1 MVVVFLGGG
10 LAVWQQQDKAAEEQV
25 VQGGAREIKV
35 PKGMK
40 ERIILAD
47 GTKVWLN
54 SGSCLT
60 LSPGFGQADRE
71 LQLEGEGM
79 FEVAKDKHKPFII
92 RSGDI
97 RVRVTGTVFNFK
109 SYPEERFAKVTLVRG
124 SLDVS
129 SVTGCVPHTVTLK
142 PCEQVV
148 LDRNRD
154 VMEKKVV
161 ETAPDVAW
169 TCVGQRDEGISE
181 DTAET
186 EMTEHAGGAE
196 ALFFDEMSMEQIVQ
210 ELERVF
216 HVNIVVKKPGILQ
229 EKYYGDFRNRK
240 DIFAILDVMLR
251 GEQVSYQIKGDTVFI
266 GE

>member
-1 MVVVFLGGG
+1 M
-10 LAVWQQQDKAAEEQV
+10 
-25 VQGGAREIKV
+25 
-35 PKGMK
+35 
-40 ERIILAD
+40 
-47 GTKVWLN
+47 
-54 SGSCLT
+54 
-60 LSPGFGQADRE
+60 
-71 LQLEGEGM
+71 
-79 FEVAKDKHKPFII
+79 
-92 RSGDI
+92 
-97 RVRVTGTVFNFK
+97 TG
-109 SYPEERFAKVTLVRG
+109 R
-124 SLDVS
+124 
-129 SVTGCVPHTVTLK
+129 VPHTVTLK

-216 HVNIVVKKPGILQ
+216 
-229 EKYYGDFRNRK
+229 
-240 DIFAILDVMLR
+240 M
-251 GEQVSYQIKGDTVFI
+251 
-266 GE
+266 

>member
-1 MVVVFLGGG
+1 
-10 LAVWQQQDKAAEEQV
+10 
-25 VQGGAREIKV
+25 
-35 PKGMK
+35 MK

-60 LSPGFGQADRE
+60 LGPGFGQTDRE

-79 FEVAKDKHKPFII
+79 FDVAKDKQKPFII

-129 SVTGCVPHTVTLK
+129 SVTGRVPHTVTLK

-148 LDRNRD
+148 LDRSRD

-169 TCVGQRDEGISE
+169 TCVGQRGESMSE
-181 DTAET
+181 DTSET
-186 EMTEHAGGAE
+186 EMTGHAGGEE

-216 HVNIVVKKPGILQ
+216 HVNIVVKNPGILQ

-240 DIFAILDVMLR
+240 DIFAILGVMLR

>member
-1 MVVVFLGGG
+1 M
-10 LAVWQQQDKAAEEQV
+10 
-25 VQGGAREIKV
+25 
-35 PKGMK
+35 
-40 ERIILAD
+40 
-47 GTKVWLN
+47 
-54 SGSCLT
+54 
-60 LSPGFGQADRE
+60 
-71 LQLEGEGM
+71 
-79 FEVAKDKHKPFII
+79 
-92 RSGDI
+92 
-97 RVRVTGTVFNFK
+97 
-109 SYPEERFAKVTLVRG
+109 VRG

-129 SVTGCVPHTVTLK
+129 SVTGRVPHTVTLK

-186 EMTEHAGGAE
+186 EMTEHVGGAE

>member
-1 MVVVFLGGG
+1 MRWLRISINLLLF
-10 LAVWQQQDKAAEEQV
+10 
-25 VQGGAREIKV
+25 V
-35 PKGMK
+35 P
-40 ERIILAD
+40 D
-47 GTKVWLN
+47 
-54 SGSCLT
+54 
-60 LSPGFGQADRE
+60 
-71 LQLEGEGM
+71 
-79 FEVAKDKHKPFII
+79 
-92 RSGDI
+92 DI

-129 SVTGCVPHTVTLK
+129 SVTGRVPHTVTLK

-186 EMTEHAGGAE
+186 EMTEHVGGAE
-196 ALFFDEMSMEQIVQ
+196 ALFFDEMSMGTDCAGVGTGVSCEYRSEETWHIAGKILWRFP
-210 ELERVF
+210 EPERHF
-216 HVNIVVKKPGILQ
+216 CHIG
-229 EKYYGDFRNRK
+229 R
-240 DIFAILDVMLR
+240 DVERRTGFLSDQR
-251 GEQVSYQIKGDTVFI
+251 RHGLYRRIIIYNNHSK
-266 GE
+266 